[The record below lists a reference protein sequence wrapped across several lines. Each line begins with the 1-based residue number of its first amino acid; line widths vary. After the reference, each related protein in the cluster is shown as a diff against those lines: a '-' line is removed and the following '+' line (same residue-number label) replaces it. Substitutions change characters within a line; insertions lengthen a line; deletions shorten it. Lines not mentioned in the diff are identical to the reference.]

1 MLVLLIFIFGVARV
15 CASDVNDTILA
26 SEDTNQMDLSSN
38 NEITEDN
45 LKTSEENI
53 TLTQTNNAESN
64 LQILSESEG
73 TYYDIIDEIGAGG
86 NRHLERSYYSYT
98 GGDTIEITASGVIN
112 GNGAVI
118 DMAGSN
124 IRAFTVTASGV
135 TIKNL
140 TIKNANYGG
149 NGGAIYFSNSGTV
162 INL

>member
-73 TYYDIIDEIGAGG
+73 TYYDIIDEIGAV
-86 NRHLERSYYSYT
+86 EI
-98 GGDTIEITASGVIN
+98 DIWKEAITAIPVETPLKSQLLV
-112 GNGAVI
+112 
-118 DMAGSN
+118 
-124 IRAFTVTASGV
+124 
-135 TIKNL
+135 
-140 TIKNANYGG
+140 
-149 NGGAIYFSNSGTV
+149 
-162 INL
+162 